1 MDLVGGLRNLNFFKT
16 IVENSIL
23 GPHRNEVVLDTHNSL
38 NMYYKPDPMN
48 VHP

>member
-1 MDLVGGLRNLNFFKT
+1 MDLVGGLRHLNFFKI

-23 GPHRNEVVLDTHNSL
+23 GPHRNGVDLDTYNSL